1 MAMTQSERDA
11 EDAIWDA
18 DSVSRNAKA
27 EIKRLEAEI
36 TPRRVRESILGTD
49 GGWLA
54 AQEALIATEWATYRE
69 ARRRSPV
76 QQSDP
81 DDIVF
86 PTEPT

>member
-49 GGWLA
+49 GGWLS
-54 AQEALIATEWATYRE
+54 AQEALIAIERAKL
-69 ARRRSPV
+69 
-76 QQSDP
+76 
-81 DDIVF
+81 
-86 PTEPT
+86 